1 MKGFLIETI
10 AGGDVTQIEYLP
22 ASAVAVTAGL
32 ALTMTGGK
40 LAVASGET
48 APSYISAYD
57 SEGEALAEG
66 TQIPVFRVLRSM
78 IFRTTASVAMTAKL
92 GEKVTISAD
101 GTQVTSTT
109 DNGVAE
115 LVSLDGT
122 EAGDEVRVRF

>member
-22 ASAVAVTAGL
+22 ASAMEMTAGL
-32 ALTMTGGK
+32 ALTVTGGK
-40 LAVASGET
+40 LAAAAGEI

-57 SEGEALAEG
+57 SEGEVLADG
-66 TQIPVFRVLRSM
+66 TQIPVFRVLKSM

-115 LVSLDGT
+115 IVSLDGT